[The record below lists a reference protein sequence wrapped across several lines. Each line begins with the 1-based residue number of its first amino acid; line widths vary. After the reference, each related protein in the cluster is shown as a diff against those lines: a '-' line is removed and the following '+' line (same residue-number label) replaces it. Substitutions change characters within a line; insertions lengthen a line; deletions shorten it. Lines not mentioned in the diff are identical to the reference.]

1 MICNIINILDDM
13 QNLNR
18 CCTALKC
25 KITCRNDLR
34 DLTKHK
40 FFLSWMLLQG
50 MYGMK
55 HHHWTWWHVEVGRN
69 EIAVHCIKNL
79 PEEMLERRP
88 WPPALLPASSSRM
101 RLLSMPMPRAGA
113 VRKLVRRVLV
123 LSKLRGESSMLTL
136 KLERGVSGAA
146 P

>member
-1 MICNIINILDDM
+1 M
-13 QNLNR
+13 
-18 CCTALKC
+18 
-25 KITCRNDLR
+25 
-34 DLTKHK
+34 
-40 FFLSWMLLQG
+40 
-50 MYGMK
+50 
-55 HHHWTWWHVEVGRN
+55 GRN